1 MKITKSKLKQI
12 IKEELE
18 AVMESTLYGPMNTAP
33 PRPKRTLSPEEVEMI
48 NFDPEADAAEYYGD
62 KYNRSL
68 NTVGITS
75 SEADAEGSYGIDAIR
90 TRRGIEKNYQDAK
103 RALNSPISPQQRKI
117 HRKAQQHMKTI
128 GRSLR
133 LKRNGAID
141 LSRQPDWVEGEIE
154 RYVLD
159 PLVRSGE
166 ISVDDKSKFMNSLRA
181 DRDFSSGLY

>member
-18 AVMESTLYGPMNTAP
+18 AVMESSLYGPTNTAP
-33 PRPKRTLSPEEVEMI
+33 RRPRRTLSPEEAEMI
-48 NFDPEADAAEYYGD
+48 NFDPEADAAEYTSD

-68 NTVGITS
+68 NTVGISS
-75 SEADAEGSYGIDAIR
+75 SEADAEGSHGIDAIR
-90 TRRGIEKNYQDAK
+90 RRRAMEKNYQDAR
-103 RALNSPISPQQRKI
+103 RAINSPISPEQRKI

-133 LKRNGAID
+133 LKPNGAVD
-141 LSRQPDWVEGEIE
+141 LSRQPDWVEQEIQ
-154 RYVLD
+154 LGLT

-166 ISVDDKSKFMNSLRA
+166 ISGDDMKEFMDSLRA